1 MQRIATGILA
11 LTSALFLLPSCSG
24 YRIGPAKPE
33 LLSHIESLAI
43 PTFVNQ
49 TLEPRL
55 AVPMTNATIKEF
67 MTDGSYR
74 IVQRDQADAVLV
86 VEIKAINRSS
96 FRSLRGNRLVSRELD
111 FSVSCDYYVEDLS
124 TGDVL
129 LTGSASGSSNLGVLG
144 NNFQLAER
152 QALSDASRAVAI
164 EIMSEVSEGW

>member
-11 LTSALFLLPSCSG
+11 LASALLLSSCSG
-24 YRIGPAKPE
+24 YRLGPVKPE
-33 LLSHIESLAI
+33 LLAHIESLAI

-67 MTDGSYR
+67 MTDGTYR
-74 IVQRDQADAVLV
+74 IAQRDQADAALI
-86 VEIKAINRSS
+86 VEIKEINRSS
-96 FRSLRGNRLVSRELD
+96 FRPRRGNRLVSRELD
-111 FSVSCDYYVEDLS
+111 FSVSCDYYVEDLA

-129 LTGSASGSSNLGVLG
+129 LTGSASGNSNPGVLG

-152 QALSDASRAVAI
+152 QAFLR
-164 EIMSEVSEGW
+164 